1 MNLVKSFFVTLIL
14 LNLFISCS
22 SIKPAS
28 IAGDKNQ
35 TDWVGSWATAPML
48 VEPHNLPPDPG
59 LSNNTLRQIVRVS
72 IGGDKIRLKLSNAYS
87 KDSLVINAVSI
98 ALPADSCQVL
108 PGSLAKLTFNANK
121 GFVLAPGADIYSDP
135 LDFNL
140 KPNSLLAITLFYGKT
155 TKSVSGHPGS
165 RTTSYL
171 VRGDQTG
178 NAVFQN
184 PVKTDHWYTIMNI
197 EVNAKKSSS
206 AVAVMGNSITDGRG
220 SGTNKQNRWTDI
232 LSTRLLS
239 DPQTKNIG
247 VLNFGI
253 GGNCVIRGGL
263 GPTALDRFDYNILS
277 QNGVKWLIILEGI
290 NDIGGIRKAEDA
302 PILAK
307 QLTEAYEIM
316 INKAHAKGIKV
327 YGATILPFA
336 KSFYDTPFRQEARTY
351 VNDWIRNSGK
361 FDAVIDFDKAMVSE
375 VPGVILTDMHDNDYL
390 HPNEA
395 GYKRM
400 GDFID
405 LNLFKKP

>member
-1 MNLVKSFFVTLIL
+1 MNLVKCFFVTLSL
-14 LNLFISCS
+14 LHLFSSCS
-22 SIKPAS
+22 SIKPDTR
-28 IAGDKNQ
+28 AGGNKQ
-35 TDWVGSWATAPML
+35 TAWVGSWATAPML
-48 VEPHNLPPDPG
+48 VEPHNLPPEPG

-72 IGGDKIRLKLSNAYS
+72 LGGNKVRLRLSNAYS
-87 KDSLVINAVSI
+87 KDSLVINAVTI
-98 ALPADSCQVL
+98 AVPTDSCLVL
-108 PGSLAKLTFNANK
+108 PGTLTKLTFNTNK
-121 GFVLAPGADIYSDP
+121 GVKLAPGADIYSDP
-135 LDFNL
+135 ADFNL
-140 KPNSLLAITLFYGKT
+140 KPNSLLAITIFYGKT

-178 NAVFQN
+178 NAVFEN
-184 PVKTDHWYTIMNI
+184 PVKTDHWYSIMNI

-206 AVAVMGNSITDGRG
+206 AIAVMGNSITDGRG

-239 DPQTKNIG
+239 DPQTKHIG

-253 GGNCVIRGGL
+253 GGNCVLRGGL
-263 GPTALDRFDYNILS
+263 GPTALERFDYNILS
-277 QNGVKWLIILEGI
+277 QKGVKWLIILEGI

-302 PILAK
+302 PIIAK
-307 QLTEAYEIM
+307 QLTEAYGIM
-316 INKAHAKGIKV
+316 IDKAHAKGIKV

-361 FDAVIDFDKAMVSE
+361 FDSVIDFDKTMVSE

-400 GDFID
+400 GESID